1 MRCAVWLMLMLF
13 FGAENLVV
21 VDGVTTKMFCAS
33 PSAASHQES
42 GYVCQCK
49 ITVASSRNVMKASR
63 CDADGVMLACLPACL
78 PACVCTYLLRPSLFW
93 FLHLSVFLSRH
104 VGTESGGTPPNEP
117 IGTNVRLGLG
127 WLHYTVLYCLEG
139 FRLGCYLW
147 LLSSSS
153 SSSSS

>member
-78 PACVCTYLLRPSLFW
+78 PACVCTCLSFCRDMSGPSP
-93 FLHLSVFLSRH
+93 
-104 VGTESGGTPPNEP
+104 GG
-117 IGTNVRLGLG
+117 RLPMNPLERMLDLAWAGFTIPCS
-127 WLHYTVLYCLEG
+127 TV
-139 FRLGCYLW
+139 
-147 LLSSSS
+147 
-153 SSSSS
+153 